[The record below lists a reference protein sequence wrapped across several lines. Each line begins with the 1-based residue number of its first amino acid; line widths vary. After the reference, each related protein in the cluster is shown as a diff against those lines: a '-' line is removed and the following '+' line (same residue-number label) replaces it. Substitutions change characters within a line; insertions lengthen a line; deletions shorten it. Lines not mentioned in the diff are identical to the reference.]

1 MKIKLLFLTLMLL
14 SNTASAQ
21 LKVVTTLSSYADI
34 VKNIGAD
41 LVEVKYVASPKF
53 NPHFIEPRPS
63 DILKVKNADL
73 FIHSGLDLEAWRG
86 PLVDAAANADIR
98 TGGSKEL
105 DLSLGISLLEVPD
118 KPISRAEGDIHI
130 FGNPHYWTDPR
141 NGLIIAKEIAA
152 KLILVDP
159 KNQSVY
165 HANLDSFVNKL
176 QERINYWQDALSP
189 YQGKELIGYHN
200 EWIYLIKFAGLKMDK
215 YLEPKAGIPPTAK
228 QITFISDYSK
238 ANNIKGI
245 VQATFYPKDAAEE
258 IGSKT
263 GAKVIMLCQNV
274 EELKEVDSYIK
285 MIDYNLSQIL
295 GALK

>member
-1 MKIKLLFLTLMLL
+1 MKKILFLTLMLL
-14 SNTASAQ
+14 SNTALAQ
-21 LKVVTTLSSYADI
+21 LKVVTTMSSYADI
-34 VKNIGAD
+34 AKNIGAD
-41 LVEVKYVASPKF
+41 LVEVNFVASPKF

-63 DILKVKNADL
+63 DVLRVKNADL

-105 DLSLGISLLEVPD
+105 DLSTGISILEVPD
-118 KPISRAEGDIHI
+118 KPISRSDGDIHI

-165 HANLDSFVNKL
+165 QANLDSFIKKL
-176 QERINYWQDALSP
+176 QERINYWQDTFSP

-228 QITFISDYSK
+228 QIAYISDYIK
-238 ANNIKGI
+238 VNNIKGI
-245 VQATFYPKDAAEE
+245 VQATYFPKDAAEE
-258 IGSKT
+258 IANNTS
-263 GAKVIMLCQNV
+263 AKVITLCQNV
-274 EELKEVDSYIK
+274 EELKEVDTYIK
-285 MIDYNLSQIL
+285 MIDYNLSQIM